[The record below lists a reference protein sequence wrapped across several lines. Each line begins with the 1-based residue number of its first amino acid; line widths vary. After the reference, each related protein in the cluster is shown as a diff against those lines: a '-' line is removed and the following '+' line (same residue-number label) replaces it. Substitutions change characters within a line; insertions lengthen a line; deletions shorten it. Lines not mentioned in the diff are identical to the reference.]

1 MDHLVLRKLTNAYQD
16 LELYNLGFN
25 ENGKGPYLV
34 RQVGYPP
41 GDRAMNVDP
50 YILLNNGVWLL
61 AYHFATFSPA
71 EQDKHLF
78 QSRRQLVELLDIIG
92 SQDVRCVSS
101 LPEGLSDEEILR
113 RYRAYGQRLLA
124 HLKGSKVQCV
134 LPKKS

>member
-16 LELYNLGFN
+16 IELYNLAFN
-25 ENGKGPYLV
+25 DNHKGPYLV

-78 QSRRQLVELLDIIG
+78 QSRRQLVELLGIIG
-92 SQDVRCVSS
+92 ARDVHCIST
-101 LPEGLSDEEILR
+101 LPEGMSDDEIMR
-113 RYRAYGQRLLA
+113 RYRAYGRRILE
-124 HLKGSKVQCV
+124 HLRAANAQCI
-134 LPKKS
+134 LPTKS